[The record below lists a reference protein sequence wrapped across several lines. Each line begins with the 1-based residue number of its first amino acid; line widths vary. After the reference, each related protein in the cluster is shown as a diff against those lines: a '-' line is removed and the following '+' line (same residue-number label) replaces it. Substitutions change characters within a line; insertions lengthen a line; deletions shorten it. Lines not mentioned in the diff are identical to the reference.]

1 MSGKREKQ
9 LRFLS
14 PEPEVMEK
22 FLARL
27 RAVLSSLEQGI
38 YTFTVVIKT
47 PGYPLLG
54 DTWRN
59 LPDSPPYG
67 NSSA

>member
-1 MSGKREKQ
+1 MSGKKGNH

-14 PEPEVMEK
+14 PEPEGMEK

-27 RAVLSSLEQGI
+27 RAVLSSLEPGT
-38 YTFTVVIKT
+38 YTFTVAIKI